1 MQNLHLLLRK
11 TKNKLEKKEKEL
23 IKICNKYRKSNGEY
37 DVIVPGSGGK
47 IPFMLLMNWRINI
60 KWIHY

>member
-1 MQNLHLLLRK
+1 MLAFIITKN
-11 TKNKLEKKEKEL
+11 KNKLEKREKEL

-47 IPFMLLMNWRINI
+47 DSIYVAHELKNKYKMN
-60 KWIHY
+60 HY